1 MIVFSHP
8 AVTALLTQLFHLFIS
23 LLFVSSTTSTSLLLL
38 LSHFRPEEALTDQE
52 EDDQS
57 PDPAILDE
65 SDSESSVCS
74 HVDILAMEE

>member
-1 MIVFSHP
+1 M
-8 AVTALLTQLFHLFIS
+8 TDQ
-23 LLFVSSTTSTSLLLL
+23 
-38 LSHFRPEEALTDQE
+38 EEALTDQE
-52 EDDQS
+52 EALTDQEEALPDQEGDDQS